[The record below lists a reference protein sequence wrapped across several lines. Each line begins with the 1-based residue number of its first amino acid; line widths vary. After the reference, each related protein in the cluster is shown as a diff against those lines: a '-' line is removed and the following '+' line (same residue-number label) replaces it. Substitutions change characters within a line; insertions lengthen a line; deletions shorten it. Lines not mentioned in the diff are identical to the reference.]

1 MASGPISY
9 RDFQEMGPSIHTPHT
24 FSLVLTGRIRS
35 TIEASLVDDFSFIL
49 MVLTL

>member
-1 MASGPISY
+1 
-9 RDFQEMGPSIHTPHT
+9 MGPSIHIPHT